1 MLELMKRRE
10 IVVTQDEPWGPIV
23 ARATT
28 PDERTGAPA
37 PTSTSRST
45 SAGVVFVT
53 DELADAG
60 RPRDVG
66 RRDSGPAE
74 LTEAQLEAL
83 LFVAERPL
91 GRREIAALAGVD
103 QATVDAR
110 LGDLEVSLGRRGIR
124 LVLSGDRV
132 ELATAPE
139 AGALIAR
146 YVGADAIR
154 LSPAS
159 LETLAIV
166 AYRQPVAKSAIE
178 RIRGVDSDYTIRSLL
193 HRRLVVELGRSDA
206 PGRPFL
212 YGTGFEFLER
222 FGLTSLDELP
232 PLDVDVAAR
241 LAEEGGVAVG
251 ERASDSGRRRRA
263 GSPSGAGLMAAR
275 APPEGPRRGRRRQP
289 PSERGADR
297 RGPGHG
303 RRPAGDARP
312 AGRSRTR
319 PSSRSTA
326 SRSDR
331 RPGRRTCC
339 STSRPA

>member
-1 MLELMKRRE
+1 M
-10 IVVTQDEPWGPIV
+10 
-23 ARATT
+23 
-28 PDERTGAPA
+28 
-37 PTSTSRST
+37 
-45 SAGVVFVT
+45 T
-53 DELADAG
+53 DELADA
-60 RPRDVG
+60 PELE
-66 RRDSGPAE
+66 SAPAE

-110 LGDLEVSLGRRGIR
+110 LGDLEVSLRRRGIR
-124 LVLSGDRV
+124 LVHSGDRV

-146 YVGADAIR
+146 YVGADAIH

-193 HRRLVVELGRSDA
+193 HRRLVVELGRSEA
-206 PGRPFL
+206 AGRPYL
-212 YGTGFEFLER
+212 YGTGFDFLER

-241 LAEEGGVAVG
+241 LAEEGGVAVAG
-251 ERASDSGRRRRA
+251 ERDPAQAA
-263 GSPSGAGLMAAR
+263 GAAD
-275 APPEGPRRGRRRQP
+275 PPV
-289 PSERGADR
+289 SES
-297 RGPGHG
+297 H
-303 RRPAGDARP
+303 
-312 AGRSRTR
+312 
-319 PSSRSTA
+319 
-326 SRSDR
+326 
-331 RPGRRTCC
+331 
-339 STSRPA
+339 